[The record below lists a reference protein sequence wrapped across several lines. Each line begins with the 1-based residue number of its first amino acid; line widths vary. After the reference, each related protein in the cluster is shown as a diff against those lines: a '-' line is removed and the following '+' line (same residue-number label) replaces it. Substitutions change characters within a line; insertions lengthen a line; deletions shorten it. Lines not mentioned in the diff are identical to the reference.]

1 MTTALSLL
9 LISTL
14 AAAQDHPVVD
24 AAHEPVDPAVEATIA
39 DKAESVEDDGSSLVP
54 ERELSD
60 YGSAPVDAGS
70 GVFKPGK
77 GLQWSSVDGRHSL
90 ALGFRA
96 MFLYEIEHDPTAED
110 PDPSL
115 TQQVMIRRARI
126 TAGGTMWGEHNKYKI
141 ELAIS
146 PRDESVSGEGFLR
159 QTPLLTWENT
169 FTQIRDANLR
179 VGQYKVPFS
188 RERVIS
194 SSKLSMVDRSGA
206 NSAFNLDRDIGLDI
220 GSKDLGGLGLF
231 QYNVG
236 VYAGEGRGRFEPN
249 NLGMMY
255 LARVNV
261 TPFGLFDDFEAQ
273 DFERTGLRLS
283 VGVAYAYVDSP
294 AAGKDI
300 TDGEATYSYH
310 NITADAL
317 VKVRGF
323 STETAFFFRDGADTD
338 QPLAEVG
345 TGFYVQPQVLIPHT
359 PVGVAARYGKNT
371 PGEKSI
377 LSERTE
383 VGGGVSYYLGGARN
397 KMKFQADYLRT
408 WGEEPA
414 EGEDQGRVQ
423 LQCMF

>member
-1 MTTALSLL
+1 MSFVTGLVLLSQIALADEPVTPAGATAVPEATEATP
-9 LISTL
+9 TL
-14 AAAQDHPVVD
+14 VPDRELTEYASA
-24 AAHEPVDPAVEATIA
+24 PVDPA
-39 DKAESVEDDGSSLVP
+39 
-54 ERELSD
+54 
-60 YGSAPVDAGS
+60 S
-70 GVFKPGK
+70 GKFKPGK
-77 GLQWSSVDGRHSL
+77 GLQWSSADGRHSL

-96 MFLYEIEHDPTAED
+96 MFLYELEHDPTAVD
-110 PDPSL
+110 PDPNL

-126 TAGGTMWGEHNKYKI
+126 TAVGTMWGEHNKYKI

-146 PRDESVSGEGFLR
+146 PRDESVNSDGLLR

-169 FTQIRDANLR
+169 FTHVRDANLR
-179 VGQYKVPFS
+179 VGQYKVPYS

-206 NSAFNLDRDIGLDI
+206 NSTFNLDRDIGLDV

-236 VYAGEGRGRFEPN
+236 VYAGEGRGRFEAN

-261 TPFGLFDDFEAQ
+261 TPFGLFDDYEAQ
-273 DFERTGLRLS
+273 DFKRTGLRLS
-283 VGVAYAYVDSP
+283 MGAAYAYVDSP

-300 TDGEATYSYH
+300 TDGEADYAYH
-310 NITADAL
+310 NVTADAL
-317 VKVRGF
+317 LKVKGF
-323 STETAFFFRDGADTD
+323 STETAFFWRDGADTD
-338 QPLAEVG
+338 QDLAEVG
-345 TGFYVQPQVLIPHT
+345 TGFYVQPQMLIPHT
-359 PVGVAARYGKNT
+359 PIGVATRYGKNF
-371 PGEKSI
+371 PEAKSA

-383 VGGGVSYYLGGARN
+383 VGGGVSYYLSGARN

-408 WGEEPA
+408 WGDDPS